1 MGPCEG
7 DGPDRGY
14 LSLPMTTMSAKAA
27 HAGQDP
33 SEPRWRPFCYRCWR
47 ARILCLCSHVKVVDN
62 RVEILFLQH
71 PNERKMPVNTAR
83 LAHLSLAK
91 SRLVHGISFGP
102 ESVMGAMLP
111 RRDKVGIL
119 FPSPQ
124 AKELRDAPEDLETL
138 VVIDGTWREAKKMIW
153 LSPILSEFPHY
164 AFVPEK
170 PSNYRIRKE
179 PKESFISSIEA
190 TVAALRILDRD
201 PNKYSELLA
210 LFDRMVDR
218 QIDFHRINNRPGR
231 RKHCRED
238 AFNMTFL
245 EHLLFRSSPK
255 ERLESLSQFTEDQSL
270 GIQNIA
276 RELYGVLDIRFMGDL
291 TAEPVT
297 SQCRDSA

>member
-1 MGPCEG
+1 
-7 DGPDRGY
+7 
-14 LSLPMTTMSAKAA
+14 MSTNAA
-27 HAGQDP
+27 VTRSGKDP

-62 RVEILFLQH
+62 RVEVLFLQH

-83 LAHLSLAK
+83 LANLSLAK
-91 SRLVHGISFGP
+91 SRLVHGVSFGP
-102 ESVMGAMLP
+102 ESVLGAMLP
-111 RRDKVGIL
+111 RREKVGIL

-201 PNKYSELLA
+201 PEKYGELLA

-218 QIDFHRINNRPGR
+218 QIDFHDMNDRPGR
-231 RKHCRED
+231 RKNRRED
-238 AFNMTFL
+238 ALNLAFL
-245 EHLLFRSSPK
+245 ENLLFELAP
-255 ERLESLSQFTEDQSL
+255 EDRLVQLATFTEVQRKGMS
-270 GIQNIA
+270 NIA
-276 RELYGVLDIRFMGDL
+276 RELFGIPDISSHETLVALHGLDVLQGL
-291 TAEPVT
+291 
-297 SQCRDSA
+297 